1 VSATVA
7 DCIETAIISSS
18 DSSSVMGHQ
27 ASSCVETAKHCAQGR
42 GNSATYGNSN
52 VDDKLLKEEEKT
64 PSNHWCWF
72 LQVYKF

>member
-1 VSATVA
+1 
-7 DCIETAIISSS
+7 
-18 DSSSVMGHQ
+18 MGHQ